1 MKTTLHQST
10 YAKPHNWWN
19 WRKTVP
25 GTEHGGVSPWFT
37 LINVPVVTLPWLP
50 LFLVVFFGYRWL
62 LPATSSPPPLWT
74 SAYTNPY
81 LLGPQPSPSAPLLD
95 PPTLPFLLI
104 NPIKPASASVS
115 PSGSK
120 TQSSPKRYSTLTPFS
135 PVFLL
140 SSPPPHWSLPRSVKF
155 FHFPKCCTSPGIPLK
170 THGWF
175 FVPECRE
182 NKHCLDACTQISI
195 HYWIADIFTLTPHFR
210 ELFFQVELQ
219 ELTVGLQFLLGLSS
233 RTRLDHAGLRGFSG
247 LCNPLALWTFIKWC
261 SFQCFGVCS
270 TFFTLK
276 LGYWKISQW
285 STRDPNQ
292 KSNKTFNFCFYL
304 IYYQNVNP
312 KEQN

>member
-1 MKTTLHQST
+1 MNMTYFLLSTENIQSRACSVWKLLCINPPMQNLIT
-10 YAKPHNWWN
+10 
-19 WRKTVP
+19 
-25 GTEHGGVSPWFT
+25 GG
-37 LINVPVVTLPWLP
+37 IEER
-50 LFLVVFFGYRWL
+50 LFLGPNMEEFHLDLPSQMCLSWPCHDFLCFL
-62 LPATSSPPPLWT
+62 LCFSDTDGFCLPRLHLPLWT

-140 SSPPPHWSLPRSVKF
+140 SPPPPHWSLPRSVKF

-219 ELTVGLQFLLGLSS
+219 ELTVGLQFLLVLSS
-233 RTRLDHAGLRGFSG
+233 RTRLDRAGLRGSVD
-247 LCNPLALWTFIKWC
+247 CVILWPC
-261 SFQCFGVCS
+261 E
-270 TFFTLK
+270 L
-276 LGYWKISQW
+276 L
-285 STRDPNQ
+285 
-292 KSNKTFNFCFYL
+292 
-304 IYYQNVNP
+304 
-312 KEQN
+312 